1 VFLPSHLASGYILGK
16 FVKRSLWTI
25 SPFMPVLII
34 ASILPDLDGVSSE
47 TVAGHHS
54 ILHTPI
60 CWIVI
65 FGLMGFVGRITQNEK
80 IKPIS
85 LGIFIGTQLHLFLDW
100 FTARTVGIKWLYPFS
115 DKDYFLYKIQ
125 PEQGEGPVWEMI
137 QNPYFSFYMENSFLF
152 WSEIGL
158 LFTTVIILYR
168 NRLRVVDE

>member
-1 VFLPSHLASGYILGK
+1 
-16 FVKRSLWTI
+16 
-25 SPFMPVLII
+25 
-34 ASILPDLDGVSSE
+34 
-47 TVAGHHS
+47 
-54 ILHTPI
+54 
-60 CWIVI
+60 
-65 FGLMGFVGRITQNEK
+65 MGFVGRITQNEK

-125 PEQGEGPVWEMI
+125 PEQGEVPVWEMI

-152 WSEIGL
+152 WAEIGL
-158 LFTTVIILYR
+158 LFLTAIILYR